1 MKTSDFDYCLPDAA
15 IAYQPPTERGGS
27 KLLVL
32 DRKTG
37 QLTDKLYPD
46 MVDYVM
52 PGDVVVLNDTK
63 VIPARLMTTKQSNG
77 AVREI
82 LLLEQHGSSDNWHR
96 HNVLYKR
103 HLNVNEVLL
112 AADGTALHVSAIV
125 GDGVAEITSPVN
137 LMRLA
142 ERLGSVPLP
151 PYLHRD
157 ASNADTRRYQTVWAS
172 HPGSVAAPTASL
184 NMTQETIQRLID
196 KGARVV
202 YLTLHVGLGTFLPIR
217 SDDLS
222 EHDMHREYF
231 EIDVSVVQ
239 AVQEAKQT
247 NHKVFAVG
255 TTVTRTLEYASDMI
269 LNHTA
274 QDISGEADIFIYSG
288 YAFKTIDA
296 LLTNFHA
303 PRSTV
308 LMMVA
313 AFASW
318 PYVQSAYT
326 HALANGYR
334 FLSYGDSMLI
344 M

>member
-1 MKTSDFDYCLPDAA
+1 
-15 IAYQPPTERGGS
+15 
-27 KLLVL
+27 
-32 DRKTG
+32 
-37 QLTDKLYPD
+37 
-46 MVDYVM
+46 
-52 PGDVVVLNDTK
+52 
-63 VIPARLMTTKQSNG
+63 
-77 AVREI
+77 
-82 LLLEQHGSSDNWHR
+82 
-96 HNVLYKR
+96 
-103 HLNVNEVLL
+103 L

-255 TTVTRTLEYASDMI
+255 TTVTRTLEYAADMI